1 MNDNRISIGVIESVY
16 DSDTSVTILQMNVNT
31 VSIDIIESIYDI
43 EASVSS

>member
-1 MNDNRISIGVIESVY
+1 MNDNRISIGAIESVY
-16 DSDTSVTILQMNVNT
+16 DSDASVTILQINVNT